1 MSAIA
6 PLDMEKTALLVIDI
20 QNDFLP
26 GGSLAVAD
34 GDKIIPIVNAL
45 IPQYDLV
52 VATQDWHPSHHKSFA
67 SQHPEHKVFE
77 EIKLNGLDQM
87 LWPDHCVQNTTGAAF
102 HQDLQTQSIE
112 TIFRKGMNPEIDS
125 YSGFYDN
132 NHLKSTGLAGY
143 LREKGV
149 DEVHFCGLAADYCV
163 YFSIKD
169 ALKENFK
176 AVLFENATKPI
187 DAKNFELQKE
197 ELRAHPN
204 FKLNTQ

>member
-1 MSAIA
+1 MDNIV
-6 PLDMEKTALLVIDI
+6 MEKTALLLVDI

-26 GGSLAVAD
+26 GGSLAVD
-34 GDKIIPIVNAL
+34 EGDKIIPIVNAL

-52 VATQDWHPSHHKSFA
+52 IATQDWHPPHHKSFA
-67 SQHPEHKVFE
+67 SQHPDHSVFE
-77 EIKLNGLDQM
+77 QIKLNGLDQM
-87 LWPDHCVQNTTGAAF
+87 LWPDHCVQNTPGAAF
-102 HQDLQTQSIE
+102 HSDLLTQSIE

-149 DEVHFCGLAADYCV
+149 EEVHFCGLAADYCV

-169 ALKENFK
+169 ALQENFK
-176 AVLFENATKPI
+176 AVLFENATRPI

-197 ELRAHPN
+197 ELLRNPN
-204 FKLNTQ
+204 FKLMDK